1 MISDDTNQYTAHEN
15 IFKSRFSLFGRYT
28 TVWTIVYNSFSIV
41 VMFIAVLALLG
52 LPAFIINFLG
62 VRGEVFRVLFA
73 LRRPLQRRDTFLG
86 EENYILIVC
95 EQ

>member
-41 VMFIAVLALLG
+41 VMFIAVLALLA
-52 LPAFIINFLG
+52 LPATMPNFLE
-62 VRGEVFRVLFA
+62 VRGDGFRVLFA
-73 LRRPLQRRDTFLG
+73 FRRPLERRDTS
-86 EENYILIVC
+86 
-95 EQ
+95 